1 MLCDNSSF
9 IIKALLHP
17 PVAAMS
23 IDIPAETKVPA
34 STERAVDSPPP
45 AIPHEALDV
54 DAQTGVQDIEA
65 TTMAWDK
72 TNLTIAYVMLWFIY
86 FVATTL
92 SGVNS
97 SLLPFVTSAFALH
110 SLTPT
115 VTILSSVIG
124 GVTNLTIAKVLD
136 VFGRPQGYLLC
147 VCLAVI
153 GLIMMAACNTVE
165 TYAAAMVFYT
175 VGNNGVQYFISVFVA
190 DTSKLKNRGLMQ
202 ALVNSA
208 VFITTW
214 LAGPISQGF
223 LDGPGWRWCFGMFSI
238 LFPAITLP
246 LFGLLLRNYHKAK
259 KLGIVPKRESGRT
272 ATQSVVYYCVQFD
285 AIGLLLCSAGV
296 ALFLLPF
303 NLYTIQAKGWGSP
316 LVISMLVVGVV
327 LLIAFV
333 LWERFFAS
341 CTFIPYSLLLDRT
354 VSGACLLTAALFCT
368 YSLWASYL
376 SSFLL
381 VVKGLD
387 VKNASFVVQTITIVG
402 IVVAILVGYFIHR
415 TGHFKAVSLY
425 VALPILILGQGLLIY
440 FRQPDGHVGYIVMCL
455 IFIAIGQGIV
465 EITDE
470 IAMLAAA
477 SHEFVAVC
485 LAVLGIFS
493 SIGGAIGSTI
503 AAAIWQDMLP
513 KKLAVYLP
521 DDQLQ
526 NLTQIYGSID
536 TQLSYPLG
544 SPTRLAIQYAYS
556 DTFEVLVATSV
567 GVWVIGIVG
576 ILMWRNIDTRNV
588 KQVKGHVW

>member
-1 MLCDNSSF
+1 M
-9 IIKALLHP
+9 
-17 PVAAMS
+17 
-23 IDIPAETKVPA
+23 PADEAIEAKVPA
-34 STERAVDSPPP
+34 GTERAVDSPTP
-45 AIPHEALDV
+45 AIPHEAPDA
-54 DAQTGVQDIEA
+54 DAQAGVQDIEA
-65 TTMAWDK
+65 TAMAWDK
-72 TNLTIAYVMLWFIY
+72 TNLIVAYVMLWFIY

-92 SGVNS
+92 SGVNN

-124 GVTNLTIAKVLD
+124 GVTNLTIAKILD
-136 VFGRPQGYLLC
+136 VFGRPQGYLFC

-175 VGNNGVQYFISVFVA
+175 VGNNGIQYFISVFVA

-223 LDGPGWRWCFGMFSI
+223 LDGPGWRWCYGMFTI
-238 LFPAITLP
+238 LVPAITLP
-246 LFGLLLRNYHKAK
+246 LFGLLLRNYHKAQ
-259 KLGIVPKRESGRT
+259 KLGILPERESGRT
-272 ATQSVVYYCVQFD
+272 ATQSVLYYCVQFD

-333 LWERFFAS
+333 LWERFFTS

-376 SSFLL
+376 ISFLM
-381 VVKGLD
+381 VVKGQD
-387 VKNASFVVQTITIVG
+387 VTYASYVTQTITIVG
-402 IVVAILVGYFIHR
+402 IVVAVLVGYFIHR

-425 VALPILILGQGLLIY
+425 VALPFLILGQGLLIY

-493 SIGGAIGSTI
+493 SIGGAIGSTV

-521 DDQLQ
+521 ADQLQ
-526 NLTQIYGSID
+526 NLTEIYGSID

-544 SPTRLAIQYAYS
+544 SPIRLAIQHAYS
-556 DTFEVLVATSV
+556 DTQEVLVATSV
-567 GVWVIGIVG
+567 GLWVIGIVG

-588 KQVKGHVW
+588 QQVKGHVW